1 MFGNPKHRQRGL
13 QREFLPSPI
22 LLRALTY
29 RFSYVNNVTGVPQ
42 DVPPPTWSG
51 GILAD
56 EMGLGKTLQMISLV
70 AAGKQIQEQSQLQD
84 LKARQFLRQPL
95 STLKATLI
103 VVPVSGEAWL
113 LNSLAGLLADLDF
126 LLSDGCLGDPT

>member
-1 MFGNPKHRQRGL
+1 MFGNSRLQQMGL
-13 QREFLPSPI
+13 QCEPLPVLP
-22 LLRALTY
+22 RALTH

-42 DVPPPTWSG
+42 DVSPPVWSG

-70 AAGKQIQEQSQLQD
+70 AAGKQLQEQFQPQN
-84 LKARQFLRQPL
+84 LKPKQVLRQPS

-103 VVPVSGEAWL
+103 VVPVNGEAWL
-113 LNSLAGLLADLDF
+113 LI
-126 LLSDGCLGDPT
+126 LSCRVTS